1 MLHTHCT
8 FSAAQ
13 RADSKRRINFTMR
26 PWGIDFTKAVW
37 ALGFRGLMSGAFP
50 PERCGAEVPVTV
62 KRVRANSHAASLGVQ
77 TESSSATRAVLFLP
91 LLSFGAVWDDGAVSE
106 GLMGCFSHLAV
117 RSFGQSL
124 PQTLN
129 PEQTQQRPTPF
140 PRSYSGLGCFEDR
153 VRLRPTES
161 C

>member
-1 MLHTHCT
+1 
-8 FSAAQ
+8 
-13 RADSKRRINFTMR
+13 MR

-50 PERCGAEVPVTV
+50 PECCGAEVPVTV
-62 KRVRANSHAASLGVQ
+62 KRVRANSHAANLGVQ
-77 TESSSATRAVLFLP
+77 TESLLRQELSCS

-106 GLMGCFSHLAV
+106 GLLGCFSHLAV